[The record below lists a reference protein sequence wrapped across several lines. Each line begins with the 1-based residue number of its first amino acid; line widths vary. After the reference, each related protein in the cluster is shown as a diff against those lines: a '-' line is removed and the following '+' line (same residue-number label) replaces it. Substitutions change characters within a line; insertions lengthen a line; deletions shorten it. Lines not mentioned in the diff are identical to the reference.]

1 MSNKKFSKLAVLSL
15 LGVMALA
22 GCSSASSDEIYAKP
36 SNYDKSVITITE
48 EGGGE
53 ASIHNNLLKLI
64 YDSMH
69 ENIASQVL
77 EEILYKYSE
86 TIYGVFNKVI
96 ADKEKTSSTA
106 EDVITL
112 EEAANDTS
120 AEHTKINAFIKAH
133 KVYWHRNEKKEHI
146 TDAGVVI
153 PEGTEWIPGE
163 IERENVKS
171 RYKDIN
177 ERIAENMYRKSVK
190 GSYTSNY
197 FFDEYEY
204 IKSLWKDGKKVNF
217 AAAKALH
224 DTFDEQGQRKL
235 PKVLVDYTIEE
246 KEVFSKGLLHK
257 EYYQSAGY
265 TYIEDDV
272 VPEIYKDLLVEQ
284 YLLDEE
290 VSAVR
295 TSNARKINAIKIEKY
310 SGSSVNADALINHLV
325 NEIYSLEPDDNKHLM
340 LDSEKIDE
348 YYLKLFKSYEKVSKG
363 IYEEIQADEIAK
375 EIVKDLQTGSA
386 YDVYHQQTYTY
397 KGKNYV
403 YYEGTAYGDLIKDFE
418 RYHNYTN
425 YDDFSSSLHNKFTD
439 NGKISELEGLSREI
453 LKISQE
459 RQDVTKGWYV
469 GKSKPSLDGSNK
481 INDVLFGSSIY
492 EYKYEVS
499 TYDEDKPDG
508 RDENLINK
516 NIAKLEGHMELDSE
530 EPKFVDGTDRFQ
542 KQDPTATTWTWKLR
556 DTFDKN
562 GENKYMC
569 SINGAYFLKFD
580 KKAADSDPRKDI
592 VFTGDDSAYYIVNVV
607 EATKDIKLRAD
618 STGSYAKTRGTSV
631 LNSIIS
637 EVTQKTAE
645 TGSYASLS
653 KEYWLKK
660 MALAYHDQK
669 IYDYFVSNYPDLFE

>member
-22 GCSSASSDEIYAKP
+22 GCSSTSSDEIYAKP

-96 ADKEKTSSTA
+96 ADKEKTSASA

-112 EEAANDTS
+112 EEAANDAS
-120 AEHTKINAFIKAH
+120 EEHTKINAFIKAH

-153 PEGTEWIPGE
+153 PEGTEWTPGE

-246 KEVFSKGLLHK
+246 KEVFSKDLLHK
-257 EYYQSAGY
+257 EY
-265 TYIEDDV
+265 
-272 VPEIYKDLLVEQ
+272 
-284 YLLDEE
+284 
-290 VSAVR
+290 
-295 TSNARKINAIKIEKY
+295 
-310 SGSSVNADALINHLV
+310 
-325 NEIYSLEPDDNKHLM
+325 
-340 LDSEKIDE
+340 
-348 YYLKLFKSYEKVSKG
+348 
-363 IYEEIQADEIAK
+363 
-375 EIVKDLQTGSA
+375 
-386 YDVYHQQTYTY
+386 
-397 KGKNYV
+397 
-403 YYEGTAYGDLIKDFE
+403 
-418 RYHNYTN
+418 
-425 YDDFSSSLHNKFTD
+425 
-439 NGKISELEGLSREI
+439 
-453 LKISQE
+453 
-459 RQDVTKGWYV
+459 
-469 GKSKPSLDGSNK
+469 
-481 INDVLFGSSIY
+481 
-492 EYKYEVS
+492 
-499 TYDEDKPDG
+499 
-508 RDENLINK
+508 
-516 NIAKLEGHMELDSE
+516 
-530 EPKFVDGTDRFQ
+530 
-542 KQDPTATTWTWKLR
+542 
-556 DTFDKN
+556 
-562 GENKYMC
+562 
-569 SINGAYFLKFD
+569 
-580 KKAADSDPRKDI
+580 
-592 VFTGDDSAYYIVNVV
+592 
-607 EATKDIKLRAD
+607 
-618 STGSYAKTRGTSV
+618 
-631 LNSIIS
+631 
-637 EVTQKTAE
+637 
-645 TGSYASLS
+645 
-653 KEYWLKK
+653 
-660 MALAYHDQK
+660 
-669 IYDYFVSNYPDLFE
+669 

>member
-15 LGVMALA
+15 LGVLALV
-22 GCSSASSDEIYAKP
+22 GCSSSSSDEIYAKP
-36 SNYDKSVITITE
+36 STYDQPVIKITE
-48 EGGGE
+48 GEGD

-77 EEILYKYSE
+77 EEIMFKYSE

-96 ADKEKTSSTA
+96 ADKEKTSPTA

-112 EEAANDTS
+112 EEAANDDS
-120 AEHTKINAFIKAH
+120 ADHSKIYPFIKAH
-133 KVYWHRNEKKEHI
+133 KVYWHRNEKKKHI
-146 TDAGVVI
+146 TED
-153 PEGTEWIPGE
+153 GTEIPDGADWTPGATE
-163 IERENVKS
+163 IENVKS
-171 RYKDIN
+171 RYRDIN
-177 ERIAENMYRKSVK
+177 ERIAESMYQKSVK

-224 DTFDEQGQRKL
+224 DTFDGSGQRML

-246 KEVFSKGLLHK
+246 KEVFTKGLLHK

-265 TYIEDDV
+265 TYIEDEV

-325 NEIYSLEPDDNKHLM
+325 NKIYSLEPEENKHLR
-340 LDSEKIDE
+340 LDSEDIDA
-348 YYLKLFKSYEKVSKG
+348 YYLDLFKSYAKVSKG
-363 IYEEIQADEIAK
+363 LYDEIQADPVAK
-375 EIVKDLQTGSA
+375 QIVKDLQTGSA
-386 YDVYHQQTYTY
+386 YDVYHEQTYTY
-397 KGKNYV
+397 KGVDYV

-418 RYHNYTN
+418 RYHNYTS
-425 YDDFSSSLHNKFTD
+425 YDDFSTTLHNKFTD

-459 RQDVTKGWYV
+459 RKDVTKGWYV
-469 GKSKPSLDGSNK
+469 AKSKPSLDGSNK
-481 INDVLFGSSIY
+481 INDTLFASSVY

-499 TYDEDKPDG
+499 TYDEQYPDG

-530 EPKFVDGTDRFQ
+530 SPSFVDGSDRYQ
-542 KQDPTATTWTWKLR
+542 KQNPTATTWTWKLR
-556 DTFDKN
+556 DSFDQ

-660 MALAYHDQK
+660 MSLTYHDQK
-669 IYDYFVSNYPDLFE
+669 VYDYFKSNYPDLFE

>member
-15 LGVMALA
+15 LGVMSLA
-22 GCSSASSDEIYAKP
+22 GCSSNASSDEIYAKP
-36 SNYDKSVITITE
+36 STYDKSVITVK
-48 EGGGE
+48 EGEGE
-53 ASIHNNLLKLI
+53 VSIHNNLLKLI

-69 ENIASQVL
+69 ENVASQVL
-77 EEILYKYSE
+77 EQILYKYSE

-96 ADKEKTSSTA
+96 ADKEKTSSEA

-112 EEAANDTS
+112 EEAATDTS

-153 PEGTEWIPGE
+153 PEGSEWTPGDT
-163 IERENVKS
+163 ERENVKS
-171 RYKDIN
+171 RYRDVNKS
-177 ERIAENMYRKSVK
+177 IAENMYRKSVK

-197 FFDEYEY
+197 FFDEYAY
-204 IKSLWKDGKKVNF
+204 VKSLWKDGKKVDF
-217 AAAKALH
+217 ASAKSLH
-224 DTFDEQGQRKL
+224 DSFNESGQRKL

-246 KEVFSKGLLHK
+246 DEVFSKGLLHK
-257 EYYQSAGY
+257 SFYQAPGF
-265 TYIEDDV
+265 TYIEDEI

-325 NEIYSLEPDDNKHLM
+325 ENIYSIEPLDNGHLR
-340 LDSEKIDE
+340 LDSEAIDE
-348 YYLKLFKSYEKVSKG
+348 EYQKLFESYAKVSKG
-363 IYEEIQADEIAK
+363 LYDEIQADPVAK
-375 EIVKDLQTGSA
+375 QIVKDLQTGSA
-386 YDVYHQQTYTY
+386 YDVYHQMTYTY
-397 KGKNYV
+397 KGVNYI

-418 RYHNYTN
+418 RYHNYTSF
-425 YDDFSSSLHNKFTD
+425 DDYSTTLHNKFTD
-439 NGKISELEGLSREI
+439 NGKISELEGLSRET

-459 RQDVTKGWYV
+459 RKDVTKGWYV
-469 GKSKPSLDGSNK
+469 SKSKPSLDGSNK
-481 INDVLFGSSIY
+481 INDILFASSVY
-492 EYKYEVS
+492 EYKHEVS
-499 TYDEDKPDG
+499 IYDEDNPDG
-508 RDENLINK
+508 RDEALINK
-516 NIAKLEGHMELDSE
+516 NIDKLEGYIKLDGESE
-530 EPKFVDGTDRFQ
+530 TFVDGSDRYQ
-542 KQDPTATTWTWKLR
+542 KQDPTASTWTWKLR
-556 DTFDKN
+556 DSFEK

-580 KKAADSDPRKDI
+580 KKAADADPRKDI
-592 VFTGDDSAYYIVNVV
+592 VFTGDDSAYYVVNVV

-618 STGSYAKTRGTSV
+618 ATNSYAKTRGISV
-631 LNSIIS
+631 LNEIIS

-660 MALAYHDQK
+660 MSLTYHDQK
-669 IYDYFVSNYPDLFE
+669 IYDYFKSNYPDLFE